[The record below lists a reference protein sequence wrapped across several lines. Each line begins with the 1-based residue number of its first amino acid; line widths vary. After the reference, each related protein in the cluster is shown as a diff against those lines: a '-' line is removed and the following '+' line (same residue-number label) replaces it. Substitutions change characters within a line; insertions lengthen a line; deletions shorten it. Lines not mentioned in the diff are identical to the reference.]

1 MVAYYL
7 HPNDSNYIYINPMPF
22 LKSLVCS
29 TNCSGQCKMSCVL
42 LCMWSQQLRHMSNVK
57 EVASASGAIGTKTTE
72 NRETHGLSQS
82 PTRHE
87 EKEREDGARNR
98 QLDA

>member
-1 MVAYYL
+1 
-7 HPNDSNYIYINPMPF
+7 
-22 LKSLVCS
+22 
-29 TNCSGQCKMSCVL
+29 
-42 LCMWSQQLRHMSNVK
+42 MSNVK